1 MVRML
6 LDENKNERR
15 SVMNKRSKLTVLIT
29 SIVILVLLVGV
40 FAVVQVDNL
49 RRANERKRIAL
60 YEKESYELLLKK
72 QDLLL
77 EHSNIEK
84 YTLNRLADASYLGIV
99 FTELDEQLFDYV
111 YPMFCNRQIPLVGT
125 ICLDGN
131 MLPGGEG
138 LISRSEFDKLT
149 TEAGWDYALYWDGEG
164 ILRNHVA
171 EMKDVFE
178 RENIAFPDIIVFSE
192 RSYAIEYDEFLKS
205 EGFRHVIHH
214 GEGNLPIIDRSVDGT
229 VWHPGMISW
238 NTVGVSNDLLS
249 SLINDGGIAMF
260 EVNFS
265 GGNEI
270 LFDYLNT
277 KRVEAFGRMLGVLET
292 CSINDELVVT
302 DIENAREGRLEYIKA
317 KENHQ
322 EAIAKRKSEILIE
335 IDELDAKIN
344 EIYNKYIFG
353 D

>member
-1 MVRML
+1 M
-6 LDENKNERR
+6 NKNERR
-15 SVMNKRSKLTVLIT
+15 SVMKKRSKLNVIIIAVTV
-29 SIVILVLLVGV
+29 LVLLAGV
-40 FAVVQVDNL
+40 FAVIKIDQG
-49 RRANERKRIAL
+49 RREEEARRLGL

-84 YTLNRLADASYLGIV
+84 YTLNRLADASYLGLV

-111 YPMFCNRQIPLVGT
+111 YPMFCNRQKPLVGMM
-125 ICLDGN
+125 CLDGN

-138 LISRSEFDKLT
+138 LISRLEFDKLVSD
-149 TEAGWDYALYWDGEG
+149 GWDYAVYWDGEG
-164 ILRNHVA
+164 ILRNHIA
-171 EMKDVFE
+171 EMREVFE
-178 RENIAFPDIIVFSE
+178 RENIEFPDIIVFASKT
-192 RSYAIEYDEFLKS
+192 YAIEYDDYLKS

-214 GEGNLPIIDRSVDGT
+214 GEGNLPIIDRSVDNT
-229 VWHPGMISW
+229 IWHPGMISW

-270 LFDYLNT
+270 LFDYHNT

-302 DIENAREGRLEYIKA
+302 NIEAAKAGRLEYVKA
-317 KENHQ
+317 KENNQ
-322 EAIAKRKSEILIE
+322 EAIAKRRAEILIE

-344 EIYNKYIFG
+344 AIYNKYIFG
-353 D
+353 R